1 MHNYNYSSF
10 FLPILLIFEL
20 FRQISIHMISTL
32 FFMNMLQLFFC
43 QVVLIFP
50 LFQLYEDTFPYPKRK
65 EKEKLPEIKKKKD
78 KKKKSSM
85 DTLYI
90 LELPFFK
97 ITLLSLHVREFGFRN
112 PGNFGLSNPESWKN
126 LLWNPESLA
135 I

>member
-1 MHNYNYSSF
+1 MRIRFHTQ
-10 FLPILLIFEL
+10 
-20 FRQISIHMISTL
+20 R
-32 FFMNMLQLFFC
+32 
-43 QVVLIFP
+43 
-50 LFQLYEDTFPYPKRK
+50 
-65 EKEKLPEIKKKKD
+65 EKKKKNCLRLKKKKD

-97 ITLLSLHVREFGFRN
+97 ITLLSPNVREFGFRN
-112 PGNFGLSNPESWKN
+112 PGNFGLWNPESWKN